1 MFQGKKILLAVPD
14 HVGFPDVF
22 KRNLEHIGLEVFTL
36 TAPPID
42 HFKYKNIFQR
52 AHNFIRKKFFK
63 DRDFKRKLFLE
74 QNKHELIQ
82 KLNGVEKIDYTLF
95 IRPDQYSIEVVKM
108 VRQKSDKMLCYQWDG
123 LERYPNIYEYI
134 PFMDRFFVFDTKDL
148 SVENTLPLT
157 NFFFDFFETN
167 SIVNKNEVYY
177 IGSYLEDRLE
187 LIGDIDQKLDI
198 LGIDRTIKIVSN
210 RNRVIEL
217 INSKGLIPYPN
228 TISYME
234 NLKAVVNAT
243 VLIDIQ
249 NPIHNGLSF
258 RIFEGLGYD
267 KKIITTN
274 TDVIKYDFYHPNNIL
289 VWDNQT
295 KEDLSSFLSLPYQ
308 VLPKHVKN
316 KYSFTNWFSY
326 ITEEKPYE
334 AIDLPS

>member
-14 HVGFPDVF
+14 HVGFPEVF

-36 TAPPID
+36 AAPPID

-95 IRPDQYSIEVVKM
+95 IRPDQYALEVVKM
-108 VRQKSDKMLCYQWDG
+108 VRQKSEKMLCYQWDG